1 MDQFVNWV
9 KCSKYY
15 KNLIFIHG
23 ERLFIIRD
31 GEFEIPAVQMAY
43 EAWLYNGANNE
54 QL

>member
-9 KCSKYY
+9 KRSKYY

-54 QL
+54 